1 MNNIKFNSISGK
13 IEDSGRTAVCV
24 EFNTWHNDQGID
36 LTFYGDPEEI
46 KTISLS
52 KDELHCIAV
61 IASAINY
68 IDIPEASKEATSLLE
83 LSEKR
88 LALEKEKY
96 EQMAAPNALTL
107 SGDLTLLSEDLE
119 ESLRSS
125 STK

>member
-13 IEDSGRTAVCV
+13 IEDSGRTAVCA
-24 EFNTWHNDQGID
+24 EFNTWHNEQGID

-68 IDIPEASKEATSLLE
+68 IDIPEASKEAASLLE
-83 LSEKR
+83 FI
-88 LALEKEKY
+88 
-96 EQMAAPNALTL
+96 
-107 SGDLTLLSEDLE
+107 
-119 ESLRSS
+119 SLIQFSTKSSDVKSS
-125 STK
+125 SPIIHSQSVSQLV

>member
-24 EFNTWHNDQGID
+24 EFNTWHNEQGID
-36 LTFYGDPEEI
+36 LTFYGDPEET

-61 IASAINY
+61 IAAAINY
-68 IDIPEASKEATSLLE
+68 IDIPEATKEAASLLE

-88 LALEKEKY
+88 LALQKEKY
-96 EQMAAPNALTL
+96 AQMAQSDPLTM

-125 STK
+125 S